1 MKRREFI
8 RHVAGGAGAAWLSG
22 SAATL
27 SAKGRFL
34 ASPALAG
41 KLGMTNGTTLAE
53 ARLAALPALPRK
65 FAANETVT
73 IGKTGILTSLLAMG
87 TGTVGSGRHSHQTAL
102 GIKGLSELLLNGYE
116 NGLRFFDA
124 ADSYGSHPH
133 VAEALKHVP
142 RDKVTV
148 LTKTWAR
155 DAATARA
162 DIERLRQELGTDYL
176 DICLMHCLTEGDWT
190 ERYCGVMD
198 AFEEARQ
205 KGTIRAHGCSCHSIE
220 ALRTATKSPWVQVH
234 LVRINPIGSFM
245 DSDPQTV
252 VSVMREMK
260 AAGKGIVG
268 MKILGQG
275 DMRNRQ
281 DEALKF
287 ALGLGLL
294 DAFTIGAESR
304 AEQEDLMRRIGMAA

>member
-1 MKRREFI
+1 MKRREFL
-8 RHVAGGAGAAWLSG
+8 RHAAGGMGAAALMG
-22 SAATL
+22 SAGLAAGRGL
-27 SAKGRFL
+27 LGSSAWADR
-34 ASPALAG
+34 
-41 KLGMTNGTTLAE
+41 LGMTRE

-73 IGKTGILTSLLAMG
+73 IGKTGIQTSLLAMG
-87 TGTVGSGRHSHQTAL
+87 TGTVGSGHHSHQTAL
-102 GIKGLSELLLNGYE
+102 GVKGLSEMLLNGYDH
-116 NGLRFFDA
+116 GLRFFDA

-162 DIERLRQELGTDYL
+162 DIERFRSELGTDYI

-190 ERYCGVMD
+190 ERYRGVMD
-198 AFEEARQ
+198 VMEEARQ

-234 LVRINPIGSFM
+234 LVRINPIGSYM

-304 AEQEDLMRRIGMAA
+304 AEQEDLIRRIGVAA